1 MSEAVTV
8 RLDFDEDDPN
18 KAAVVAA
25 FQETGLPLHVQ
36 PDRPTGVGQ
45 RGGGA
50 AFFIDLLVQH
60 LPALG
65 DGLIAAATWAALS
78 KAAQVLKGRYDR
90 LRVQANVTPYPT
102 GEDPLPLNISVLYV
116 FQRDDELDLQEVG
129 RDLDAVV
136 HEAVKSYESQ
146 KASGEWV
153 SYRIEISRRPRSI
166 DPNRPF

>member
-1 MSEAVTV
+1 MTEPPTV
-8 RLDFDEDDPN
+8 RLGFDEDDPN

-25 FQETGLPLHVQ
+25 FQETGLPVYVQ

-45 RGGGA
+45 RGGGG
-50 AFFIDLLVQH
+50 AFFIELLVQH

-65 DGLIAAATWAALS
+65 DGLIATATWAALA
-78 KAAQVLKGRYDR
+78 KAAQVLKARYDR
-90 LRVQANVTPYPT
+90 LRVEAKVGAQPT
-102 GEDPLPLNISVLYV
+102 GEEPLPLNITVLYV
-116 FQRDDELDLQEVG
+116 FQRDDEPDLQELG
-129 RDLDAVV
+129 QDLDAVV